1 VLGPTAHDDAF
12 ARDSLPP
19 RDQWLDFVVDGH
31 QNPDALNPAAELTDR
46 LGERGSGAR
55 TALIGHERPRTCKNV
70 SDRTN
75 LRARSASRRPSRRRR
90 PARPSAS
97 RLGSL
102 A

>member
-1 VLGPTAHDDAF
+1 MLGPTAHDDAF

-19 RDQWLDFVVDGH
+19 RNQWLDFVVDGYE
-31 QNPDALNPAAELTDR
+31 NPDALNPAVELTDH
-46 LGERGSGAR
+46 LGERRSGDR
-55 TALIGHERPRTCKNV
+55 TALFDRGRPRTCK
-70 SDRTN
+70 
-75 LRARSASRRPSRRRR
+75 RSASWRPSRRRR